1 MMCLPKEGK
10 LSPGTIER
18 RKCGN
23 KKEGGG
29 GSLPRASRSRMKEI
43 LLFVV
48 AAVDSAATSAVA
60 GALFLV
66 FNGAD
71 IISFAVSC
79 CMFLFFFRSLLRAN
93 MLGK

>member
-18 RKCGN
+18 RKCGS

-29 GSLPRASRSRMKEI
+29 ASLPRASRSRKEI